1 MKLPRMTVAILVLLA
16 SGRSLTAETHDRLSA
31 WVVAEG
37 DEVEP
42 AMAKEVVKRIEERDK
57 WFSIAGDRETADIV
71 VTLRRQWKEKKEKKA
86 YQWQRPVTGNN
97 AGAYTRL
104 SEIPEIEDVLFLD
117 AEIRIGEALPAVVT
131 VNGRRAKDV
140 GSALAKE
147 LEKRC
152 KESGPK
158 TTAR

>member
-1 MKLPRMTVAILVLLA
+1 MKLPRITVTILVLLA
-16 SGRSLTAETHDRLSA
+16 SGRLLTSETHERLSTYI
-31 WVVAEG
+31 VVEG

-42 AMAKEVVKRIEERDK
+42 AMAKKVVKRIGERDK
-57 WFSIAGDRETADIV
+57 WFLIAEDRETADIV
-71 VTLRRQWKEKKEKKA
+71 VALRRQWKEKKEKKA

-97 AGAYTRL
+97 AGAYTKL
-104 SEIPEIEDVLFLD
+104 VEIPEVEDVFFLE
-117 AEIRIGEALPAVVT
+117 AEIRIGDASPVVVT

-152 KESGPK
+152 EESGPK